1 LCKNPLVYIYYFNQI
16 LLHTQNDTTKLMD
29 CPTVRNWT
37 CAKNE
42 KEVNNQ
48 MLKEFELKNDFCG
61 EVTNKNMGALNMK
74 KGKKTLKVMMFMLL
88 LVFNFTLFG
97 QLAFAVVATP
107 TPAGGGSL
115 VIPGGVSNI
124 GGSGDVTGAST
135 DITKELDKWI
145 TNLRIIG
152 AVVAIFGIVI
162 GAILFS
168 VSLGNAQR
176 RGLAISSMLSAGG
189 GIIIIAKAHTIAGY
203 FIHSS

>member
-1 LCKNPLVYIYYFNQI
+1 VQKY
-16 LLHTQNDTTKLMD
+16 
-29 CPTVRNWT
+29 
-37 CAKNE
+37 E

-61 EVTNKNMGALNMK
+61 EETNKNMWVLNME

-88 LVFNFTLFG
+88 LVFNLTLFG
-97 QLAFAVVATP
+97 QMAFAAATP
-107 TPAGGGSL
+107 TLASGGGL

-124 GGSGDVTGAST
+124 GGSGDVSGAST
-135 DITKELDKWI
+135 DITAELDKWI
-145 TNLRIIG
+145 TNLRVIG

-168 VSLGNAQR
+168 VSLGNSQR

-203 FIHSS
+203 FIHSSS